1 MSRRVITRVAD
12 WLGPRAGQDAVASLI
27 STPEGCAE
35 SIIQRVVLRRGAC
48 SPCQRRRQCRGPGA
62 SASAHEPRGR
72 RSRRGSRDMT
82 STVVTVPW
90 LAPSTRWF
98 VPPWHGWE
106 RTSMSHLQGFS
117 DATCTDLDAGV
128 RRRLRGQRYR
138 RLGPGTRRCGRSR
151 AWPLDSTRPAA
162 AERRT
167 LGDARPPAA
176 RGTGRR
182 SSQLLEGPKMA
193 CSVGRRRFH
202 VSADRHA
209 ADRGTHRGRPD
220 IRDGRIVGG
229 WTLESGSIAWSRRL
243 WSWARHAGY
252 RRCTRP
258 GDVGALSYSR

>member
-128 RRRLRGQRYR
+128 RRRPRGQRYC

-151 AWPLDSTRPAA
+151 AWPPRFDSAGRGGASHPRGSTTA
-162 AERRT
+162 RRT
-167 LGDARPPAA
+167 RHRQTIASVARRAQD
-176 RGTGRR
+176 GLFRR
-182 SSQLLEGPKMA
+182 E
-193 CSVGRRRFH
+193 
-202 VSADRHA
+202 
-209 ADRGTHRGRPD
+209 T
-220 IRDGRIVGG
+220 
-229 WTLESGSIAWSRRL
+229 
-243 WSWARHAGY
+243 
-252 RRCTRP
+252 
-258 GDVGALSYSR
+258 